1 MNNKFKAIVLNQSG
15 DRFSREIKTLDKSF
29 FKSGDV
35 LVKVDYS
42 GLNYKDALILKN
54 GGKLVKEYPHIPGI
68 DFSGKVIESD
78 TSDFKSGDDVV
89 LTGCRV
95 GEIYPGGYSQL
106 VKVKS
111 ELLVKNYFLKA
122 DVITTISFKVK
133 KDISKLYNKKIH
145 VIYNPI
151 KDVYFDENIKKNN
164 IFFYVGRA
172 SDPVKRFN
180 LVRESLL
187 KIKDGVKNT
196 KICGSQNPNFGDYL
210 GIIKDQELNKLYNAS
225 KYVLLPSSAE
235 GIGLPMIEGM
245 ICGAIPITCS
255 DNLTAREFSPP
266 DFICEPYPQSIVNKI
281 EELNKEYE
289 AKRKIALEF
298 GKKYKIQF
306 DKKNI
311 AKNIINIFNLAKK

>member
-1 MNNKFKAIVLNQSG
+1 MNNIKVSILGADGYVCQIPRIKEGMEALGHVLSEESPDLIYSNDPRGYNKALLL
-15 DRFSREIKTLDKSF
+15 KK
-29 FKSGDV
+29 KYP
-35 LVKVDYS
+35 KAY
-42 GLNYKDALILKN
+42 LILN
-54 GGKLVKEYPHIPGI
+54 FLDMPWHISNI
-68 DFSGKVIESD
+68 QKQ
-78 TSDFKSGDDVV
+78 T
-89 LTGCRV
+89 
-95 GEIYPGGYSQL
+95 
-106 VKVKS
+106 

-225 KYVLLPSSAE
+225 KYVLLPSAAE

-255 DNLTAREFSPP
+255 DNLTSKEFSPP
-266 DFICEPYPQSIVNKI
+266 DFICEPNAEALVKKI
-281 EELNKEYE
+281 EELNKEYKV
-289 AKRKIALEF
+289 KRELALEF
-298 GKKYKIQF
+298 GKKYKTQF
-306 DKKNI
+306 NKKNI
-311 AKNIINIFNLAKK
+311 AMNIMNLFNSR

>member
-1 MNNKFKAIVLNQSG
+1 VCQIPRIKEGMETLGHVLSEESPDLIYSNDPRGYEKALLL
-15 DRFSREIKTLDKSF
+15 KK
-29 FKSGDV
+29 KYP
-35 LVKVDYS
+35 KAY
-42 GLNYKDALILKN
+42 LILN
-54 GGKLVKEYPHIPGI
+54 FLDMPWHISNI
-68 DFSGKVIESD
+68 QKQ
-78 TSDFKSGDDVV
+78 T
-89 LTGCRV
+89 
-95 GEIYPGGYSQL
+95 
-106 VKVKS
+106 

-133 KDISKLYNKKIH
+133 KDIGKFYDKKVH

-164 IFFYVGRA
+164 IFLYVGRA
-172 SDPVKRFN
+172 SDPVKRFS

-187 KIKDGVKNT
+187 KIKDGEKNI
-196 KICGSQNPNFGDYL
+196 KICGSQNPNFGNYL
-210 GIIKDQELNKLYNAS
+210 GIIKDQELNKLYNSS

-255 DNLTAREFSPP
+255 DNLTAKEFSPA
-266 DFICEPYPQSIVNKI
+266 DFICKPDAQSIVNKLT
-281 EELNKEYE
+281 ELNKYYRV
-289 AKRKIALEF
+289 KRELALKF

-311 AKNIINIFNLAKK
+311 ATNIINLFNSR

>member
-1 MNNKFKAIVLNQSG
+1 MNNIKVSILGSDGYVCQIPRIKEGMKALGHVLSKESPDLIYSNDSSG
-15 DRFSREIKTLDKSF
+15 
-29 FKSGDV
+29 
-35 LVKVDYS
+35 
-42 GLNYKDALILKN
+42 YKEALLLKKKYPKAYLILN
-54 GGKLVKEYPHIPGI
+54 FLDIPWHMPNI
-68 DFSGKVIESD
+68 QKQ
-78 TSDFKSGDDVV
+78 T
-89 LTGCRV
+89 
-95 GEIYPGGYSQL
+95 
-106 VKVKS
+106 

-122 DVITTISFKVK
+122 DIITAISFKVK
-133 KDISKLYNKKIH
+133 KDIAKFYDKKVH

-172 SDPVKRFN
+172 SDPIKRFN

-210 GIIKDQELNKLYNAS
+210 GIIKDKMLNELYNS
-225 KYVLLPSSAE
+225 TKYVLLPSKAE

-311 AKNIINIFNLAKK
+311 AKNIIDVFNSKKN

>member
-1 MNNKFKAIVLNQSG
+1 MNNIKVSILGADGYVCQIPRIKEGMEALGHVLSEESPDLIYSNDPNGYKKALLL
-15 DRFSREIKTLDKSF
+15 KK
-29 FKSGDV
+29 KYP
-35 LVKVDYS
+35 KAY
-42 GLNYKDALILKN
+42 LILN
-54 GGKLVKEYPHIPGI
+54 FLDMPWHISNI
-68 DFSGKVIESD
+68 QKQ
-78 TSDFKSGDDVV
+78 T
-89 LTGCRV
+89 
-95 GEIYPGGYSQL
+95 
-106 VKVKS
+106 

-225 KYVLLPSSAE
+225 KYVLLPSVTE

>member
-1 MNNKFKAIVLNQSG
+1 MNNIKVSILGADGYVCQIPRIKEGMEALGHVLSEESPDLIYSNDPRGYNKALLL
-15 DRFSREIKTLDKSF
+15 KK
-29 FKSGDV
+29 KYP
-35 LVKVDYS
+35 KAY
-42 GLNYKDALILKN
+42 LILN
-54 GGKLVKEYPHIPGI
+54 FLDMPWHISNI
-68 DFSGKVIESD
+68 QKQ
-78 TSDFKSGDDVV
+78 T
-89 LTGCRV
+89 
-95 GEIYPGGYSQL
+95 
-106 VKVKS
+106 

-225 KYVLLPSSAE
+225 KYVLLTSSAE

>member
-1 MNNKFKAIVLNQSG
+1 MNNIKVSILGADGYVCQIPRIKEGMEALGHVLSEESPDLIYSNDPRGYNKALLL
-15 DRFSREIKTLDKSF
+15 KK
-29 FKSGDV
+29 KYP
-35 LVKVDYS
+35 KAY
-42 GLNYKDALILKN
+42 LILN
-54 GGKLVKEYPHIPGI
+54 FLDMPWHISNI
-68 DFSGKVIESD
+68 QKQ
-78 TSDFKSGDDVV
+78 T
-89 LTGCRV
+89 
-95 GEIYPGGYSQL
+95 
-106 VKVKS
+106 

-255 DNLTAREFSPP
+255 DNLTAKEFSPP
-266 DFICEPYPQSIVNKI
+266 DFICEPYPQSIANKI

>member
-1 MNNKFKAIVLNQSG
+1 MNNIKVSILGADGYVCQIPRIKEGMEALGHVLSEESPDLIYSNDPRGYNKALLL
-15 DRFSREIKTLDKSF
+15 KK
-29 FKSGDV
+29 KYP
-35 LVKVDYS
+35 KAY
-42 GLNYKDALILKN
+42 LILN
-54 GGKLVKEYPHIPGI
+54 FLDMPWHISNI
-68 DFSGKVIESD
+68 QKQ
-78 TSDFKSGDDVV
+78 T
-89 LTGCRV
+89 
-95 GEIYPGGYSQL
+95 
-106 VKVKS
+106 

-225 KYVLLPSSAE
+225 KYVLLPSSGE

>member
-1 MNNKFKAIVLNQSG
+1 MNNIKVSILGADGYVCQIPRIKEGMEALGHVLSEESPDLIYSNDPRGYNKALLL
-15 DRFSREIKTLDKSF
+15 KK
-29 FKSGDV
+29 KYP
-35 LVKVDYS
+35 KAY
-42 GLNYKDALILKN
+42 LILN
-54 GGKLVKEYPHIPGI
+54 FLDMPWHISNI
-68 DFSGKVIESD
+68 QKQTES
-78 TSDFKSGDDVV
+78 
-89 LTGCRV
+89 
-95 GEIYPGGYSQL
+95 
-106 VKVKS
+106 
-111 ELLVKNYFLKA
+111 LVKNYFLKA

-225 KYVLLPSSAE
+225 KYVLLPSSTE

>member
-1 MNNKFKAIVLNQSG
+1 MNNIKVSILGADGYVCQIPRIKEGMEALGHVLSEESPDLIYSNDPSGYNKALLL
-15 DRFSREIKTLDKSF
+15 KK
-29 FKSGDV
+29 KYP
-35 LVKVDYS
+35 KAY
-42 GLNYKDALILKN
+42 LILN
-54 GGKLVKEYPHIPGI
+54 FLDMPWHISNI
-68 DFSGKVIESD
+68 QKQ
-78 TSDFKSGDDVV
+78 T
-89 LTGCRV
+89 
-95 GEIYPGGYSQL
+95 
-106 VKVKS
+106 

-164 IFFYVGRA
+164 IFFYVGRT

-196 KICGSQNPNFGDYL
+196 IICGSQNPNFGNYL
-210 GIIKDQELNKLYNAS
+210 GIIKDKELNKLYNAS
-225 KYVLLPSSAE
+225 KYVLLPSVTE

>member
-1 MNNKFKAIVLNQSG
+1 MQMILPGYADAIKLKN
-15 DRFSREIKTLDKSF
+15 TLQ
-29 FKSGDV
+29 
-35 LVKVDYS
+35 
-42 GLNYKDALILKN
+42 DALLILHF
-54 GGKLVKEYPHIPGI
+54 LDIPWHMPNI
-68 DFSGKVIESD
+68 QKQTES
-78 TSDFKSGDDVV
+78 
-89 LTGCRV
+89 
-95 GEIYPGGYSQL
+95 
-106 VKVKS
+106 
-111 ELLVKNYFLKA
+111 LVKNYFLKA

-133 KDISKLYNKKIH
+133 KDISKFYDKKIH

-172 SDPVKRFN
+172 FDPVKRFN
-180 LVRESLL
+180 IVRESLL
-187 KIKDGVKNT
+187 KIKDGEKNI
-196 KICGSQNPNFGDYL
+196 KICGSQNPHFGNYL
-210 GIIKDQELNKLYNAS
+210 GIIKDQELNKLYNSS
-225 KYVLLPSSAE
+225 KYVLLPSAAE

>member
-1 MNNKFKAIVLNQSG
+1 MNNIKVSILGADGYVCQIPRIKEGMEALGHVLSEESPDLIYSNDTRGYNKALLL
-15 DRFSREIKTLDKSF
+15 KK
-29 FKSGDV
+29 KYP
-35 LVKVDYS
+35 KAY
-42 GLNYKDALILKN
+42 LILN
-54 GGKLVKEYPHIPGI
+54 FLDMPWHISNI
-68 DFSGKVIESD
+68 QKQ
-78 TSDFKSGDDVV
+78 T
-89 LTGCRV
+89 
-95 GEIYPGGYSQL
+95 
-106 VKVKS
+106 

-266 DFICEPYPQSIVNKI
+266 DFI
-281 EELNKEYE
+281 
-289 AKRKIALEF
+289 
-298 GKKYKIQF
+298 
-306 DKKNI
+306 
-311 AKNIINIFNLAKK
+311 